1 MKLYQKSAIK
11 NSVSFLAV
19 NPNTF
24 AELIEETDSTY
35 IFNLSFKLLVDKDSK
50 IFDYESVDITVKN
63 KEDNDDNQTDET
75 YNSTSEV
82 SGRDTNPSKGLTWSG
97 NGKPRPKYSEKIKN
111 RLYHNLKLLSDIQKS
126 ENQLFHHTVSLS
138 PYLAEVKRNIKYN
151 ITEIFARS
159 YKPKRE
165 TSSKQDVRLS
175 FSSEE
180 SGYEKSIAQVNSSFI
195 DPIKSIFR
203 VNRELCSLTESIDDD
218 SISSLS
224 SESLLENPN
233 IRMSFVA
240 RGKSPLYFDI
250 LKYYLRDIP
259 ASPEETRQTCY
270 EKRKVTKTLNYID
283 LNQRVVLKKSNKNL
297 NLTVRFDLFK
307 KGSCVPDETLNADVY
322 VPSHVD
328 AFENVFLPPVVTY
341 QQDFL
346 SKNSSSRSI
355 LNTLSIVDK
364 NKRNITGFNIYKKS
378 IDEKGN
384 VENYQLIGTS
394 DNKSPINYFQF
405 IGDSNLTIVRVVP
418 VNKSN
423 KETNVFSSLVIGP
436 GHKTLGNISIVPCH
450 FGKNEIRV
458 DVHGIPDDTITMT
471 LYRRDCTDNFN
482 SSFKSISELRIN
494 KNNEVGYFLD
504 RQVEIGH
511 VYEYYV
517 VTLSV
522 SRDKKEEIPH
532 YSNFAIYKN
541 IPNGLVE
548 KAVVV
553 DLVKPIIEKSDK
565 EIKTSFEIKTTITQS
580 ENERITQ
587 SLKDQVGELYEQYLS
602 PLANSSSPLGGDE
615 KGVPQYSDLFFHEI
629 VRTNL
634 NTGDREIF
642 NLVSDGKFVDDKDSQ
657 KIFNIKP
664 INPFHSYYYHVFTFR
679 KNPIELFKNFVVRG
693 TDSRGKDW
701 FFLPYKWRNASLKRG
716 KLYPD
721 DENGIPIVDSY
732 ESFTSE
738 SYGLT
743 AVYRIDGTIEYNDI
757 ENVTVERIDRNTNKI
772 TWSFKD
778 ENSSTS
784 KEIYDSFVVL
794 KVVNGIRSIV
804 GKTQKSHVYHEL
816 KEEDLG
822 TVYYIVVPITFDFK
836 IDKPKFSN
844 SVTITPDGITAKSKV
859 FTE

>member
-1 MKLYQKSAIK
+1 MKLYQKTAIK
-11 NSVSFLAV
+11 KSVSLLAI
-19 NPNTF
+19 NPDTF
-24 AELIEETDSTY
+24 AELLEETDSTY
-35 IFNLSFKLLVDKDSK
+35 VFNLSFKLLIDEENN
-50 IFDYESVDITVKN
+50 IFDYDSVDITVKS
-63 KEDNDDNQTDET
+63 KEDDEISQPDET
-75 YNSTSEV
+75 YNVASEV
-82 SGRDTNPSKGLTWSG
+82 SGRDINPSKGLTWSG
-97 NGKPRPKYSEKIKN
+97 NGKPRPKYSTKVKN

-126 ENQLFHHTVSLS
+126 ENKISHHTVSLS
-138 PYLAEVKRNIKYN
+138 PYLSEVKRNIKYN

-165 TSSKQDVRLS
+165 TSAKQGVKLS
-175 FSSEE
+175 FFTDEF
-180 SGYEKSIAQVNSSFI
+180 YEKTINQVNSSLV
-195 DPIKSIFR
+195 DPLKTIFR
-203 VNRELCSLTESIDDD
+203 VNRELCSLTESIDDP
-218 SISSLS
+218 SICSLN
-224 SESLLENPN
+224 SESLLENPK
-233 IRMSFVA
+233 IRMSFVEK
-240 RGKSPLYFDI
+240 GKSPLYFDI
-250 LKYYLRDIP
+250 IKYYLREIP
-259 ASPEETRQTCY
+259 ASPEETRQTWY
-270 EKRKVTKTLNYID
+270 EKRKVTKKLNYID
-283 LNQRVVLKKSNKNL
+283 LYQRVELKKSNKNL

-307 KGSCVPDETLNADVY
+307 KGSCIPDETLNTVLY

-328 AFENVFLPPVVTY
+328 AFENVILPPTVSC

-346 SKNSSSRSI
+346 SKNSSSKSV
-355 LNTLSIVDK
+355 LNTISIIDK
-364 NKRNITGFNIYKKS
+364 NKGNIAGFNIYKKS

-394 DNKSPINYFQF
+394 DNKSQINYFQF
-405 IGDSNLTIVRVVP
+405 IGDSNLTILRVVP
-418 VNKSN
+418 VNKTN

-436 GHKTLGNISIVPCH
+436 GHKTLENISIVPCH
-450 FGKNEIRV
+450 FGKNEIRI
-458 DVHGIPDDTITMT
+458 DVYGLPDDTITAT

-517 VTLSV
+517 VSLSV
-522 SRDKKEEIPH
+522 TRDKKEETPH

-548 KAVVV
+548 KAVIV
-553 DLVKPIIEKSDK
+553 DLVDPFIEKNDK
-565 EIKTSFEIKTTITQS
+565 EITASFEIKTIITQS

-634 NTGDREIF
+634 NTGDRETF
-642 NLVSDGKFVDDKDSQ
+642 SLVSDGKFVDDKDSQ
-657 KIFNIKP
+657 RIFNIKP
-664 INPFHSYYYHVFTFR
+664 LNPFHSYYYHVFTFR

-693 TDSRGKDW
+693 SDSRGKDW

-721 DENGIPIVDSY
+721 DENGIPIINPY

-743 AVYRIDGTIEYNDI
+743 SVYKVDGTVEYNDI

-772 TWSFKD
+772 TWNFKD
-778 ENSSTS
+778 ENSSNS
-784 KEIYDSFVVL
+784 VELYDSFVVL

-804 GKTQKSHVYHEL
+804 GKTQKSYVYHEL

-822 TVYYIVVPITFDFK
+822 TVYYIVVPIAFDFK

-844 SVTITPDGITAKSKV
+844 SITINPDGITSISKV